1 MCQPPMMTQNQM
13 KIDTEVHHHRHRV
26 IIVITAVAAA
36 VVIINRRIRIEK
48 MQVAQVDRVAHH
60 IGRPAIIITI
70 IHHRANQSI
79 RTKIKMMI
87 K

>member
-1 MCQPPMMTQNQM
+1 MFQPPMMTQNQK
-13 KIDTEVHHHRHRV
+13 KIDTGVHHRRPRV
-26 IIVITAVAAA
+26 IIIVITAAAAA
-36 VVIINRRIRIEK
+36 VVIINHRIRTEK
-48 MQVAQVDRVAHH
+48 VPVAQVDRVAHH
-60 IGRPAIIITI
+60 IGRRVITI